1 MRLLPALSTSLLFL
15 LVLMAGAPAIAE
27 SAKAP
32 RQEDGPDSPKAQA
45 QAGTAPLEEIVHGA
59 YAQMRAGGGYMVKS
73 SSIDPNPTF
82 PQLAGQS
89 ESMGAGTE
97 IDFALGY
104 DVADSLG
111 LQLVGGM
118 AAVSG
123 RRQDWVRGLSL
134 GYGGAGLRLS
144 MPMGDRLNLVVA
156 PSFVYCWQ
164 SLAVE
169 KPTVGVGVM
178 ASVGF
183 EYQVHVR
190 HFSLGADLNVLVP
203 MTPLRAFVGVVP
215 HIRYTF

>member
-1 MRLLPALSTSLLFL
+1 MRFLSALSTSLLL
-15 LVLMAGAPAIAE
+15 LSMTGASAMAEPARTSRPDE
-27 SAKAP
+27 S
-32 RQEDGPDSPKAQA
+32 PDAPKAQA
-45 QAGTAPLEEIVHGA
+45 QVGAAPLEQIVHGA
-59 YAQMRAGGGYMVKS
+59 YAQMRTGGGYMVKS
-73 SSIDPNPTF
+73 SSIDPNPAF

-104 DVADSLG
+104 EVADTLG

-118 AAVSG
+118 AAISG
-123 RRQDWVRGLSL
+123 RRQDWVRGLSV

-169 KPTVGVGVM
+169 KPTVGVGAM

-183 EYQVHVR
+183 EYYVHVR

-203 MTPLRAFVGVVP
+203 MNPVRAFVGIVP